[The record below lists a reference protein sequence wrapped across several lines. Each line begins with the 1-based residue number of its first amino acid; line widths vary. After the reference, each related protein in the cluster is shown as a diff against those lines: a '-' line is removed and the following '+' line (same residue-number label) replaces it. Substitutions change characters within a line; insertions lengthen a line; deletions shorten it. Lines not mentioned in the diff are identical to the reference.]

1 MLYYFHSSDD
11 PLATYG
17 TNTLRR
23 SLSRWRTFKPNE
35 ASNMPTI
42 SSQVDSNQI
51 GVVMS
56 GEHEIRT
63 PVEAVQFVV
72 KQFVNG
78 EHIVAVARAHQVRLY
93 GFKRVMCYFEEG
105 DVVL

>member
-35 ASNMPTI
+35 ASTSA
-42 SSQVDSNQI
+42 SSPAMSSLVDSGQI
-51 GVVMS
+51 GSLVMS

-63 PVEAVQFVV
+63 PVEAVQLLV

-78 EHIVAVARAHQVRLY
+78 EHIVAVARAHQVL
-93 GFKRVMCYFEEG
+93 
-105 DVVL
+105 